1 MHGLTVSLPPYVL
14 LGAIGLA
21 AALATY
27 LGGSLA
33 LKAQSRLRLILGF
46 SAGAVIAV
54 ALFDLLPEAL
64 DLARP
69 RPDRE
74 VFGFAAAGFCAY
86 MLLDRALQALSG
98 GGRQRGHLGPA
109 ALTVHSALDGLGIG
123 LAFHVS
129 TSTGIVLALAVLAH
143 DFADGVN
150 TVSLSLSGKASK
162 AARAWLIADSLAPLF
177 GIAAAQ
183 LIRVGQAEL
192 ALFLAAFSG
201 VFLYIGASELIPE
214 SHQRHPRLWTSLAT
228 MLGMALIYAAVRL
241 AGH

>member
-1 MHGLTVSLPPYVL
+1 MHGLTVSLPAYVL

-21 AALATY
+21 TAAATYMGGALA
-27 LGGSLA
+27 LR
-33 LKAQSRLRLILGF
+33 AQGRLRLILGF

-64 DLARP
+64 ELAHP
-69 RPDRE
+69 RPAGD
-74 VFGFAAAGFCAY
+74 VFGFAAVGFCAY
-86 MLLDRALQALSG
+86 MLIDRGLQALSG
-98 GGRQRGHLGPA
+98 GRGPRGHLGPA
-109 ALTVHSALDGLGIG
+109 TLTLHSAMDGLGIG

-150 TVSLSLSGKASK
+150 TVSLSLAGKANK
-162 AARAWLIADSLAPLF
+162 AARAWLVADSLAPLA

-183 LIRVGQAEL
+183 MIRVGQSSL
-192 ALFLAAFSG
+192 ALLLSAFAG

-228 MLGMALIYAAVRL
+228 MLGMAVIYAAVKL
-241 AGH
+241 AG

>member
-21 AALATY
+21 TAAATY

-33 LKAQSRLRLILGF
+33 LKAQSRLRLVLGF

-64 DLARP
+64 ELARP

-74 VFGFAAAGFCAY
+74 VFGFAAVGFCAY
-86 MLLDRALQALSG
+86 MLLDRVLQALSG
-98 GGRQRGHLGPA
+98 DGGRRRGHLGPA

-150 TVSLSLSGKASK
+150 TVSLSLAGKASK
-162 AARAWLIADSLAPLF
+162 AARAWLIADALAPLA

-183 LIRVGQAEL
+183 MIRVSQAEL
-192 ALFLAAFSG
+192 ALFLAAFAG

-214 SHQRHPRLWTSLAT
+214 SHQRHPKLWTSLAT
-228 MLGMALIYAAVRL
+228 MLGMAVVYAAVKL
-241 AGH
+241 AG